1 MEPIH
6 LRLISFLFVLCIT
19 SGAYAQDRQ
28 PDQIAPGP
36 ETAVPV
42 NGPSLTGKERT
53 GRKWMD
59 EQRIDNCNVPAE
71 KRGSKPR
78 PGNCLHAPPG

>member
-6 LRLISFLFVLCIT
+6 LRWVSMLFLLCLASHAI
-19 SGAYAQDRQ
+19 AQDRQ
-28 PDQIAPGP
+28 PGQTPNKEMPAL
-36 ETAVPV
+36 AVR
-42 NGPSLTGKERT
+42 PSLTGKERT

-59 EQRIDNCNVPAE
+59 DQRIDNCNVPPD

-78 PGNCLHAPPG
+78 PDDCLHSPSR